1 MCSEARRPRLE
12 AQAGFTLIEMVVV
25 LAILGSAAAIIVAR
39 GPPASAG
46 LQMRQA
52 AGTLV
57 QTLRLARSRA
67 IAADATVSV
76 VLDVRSQALLVN
88 GVPQGVLTGPV
99 GMQAVSPEGVGVEQA
114 VFLFAPDGS
123 ASGGHVLLGTAAGHI
138 GISVDWISGRVVLD
152 AG

>member
-1 MCSEARRPRLE
+1 MCSERKG
-12 AQAGFTLIEMVVV
+12 QAGFTLIEILVV
-25 LAILGSAAAIIVAR
+25 LAILGFAASVIISR
-39 GPPASAG
+39 GPPTSAG

-57 QTLRLARSRA
+57 QALRLARSRA
-67 IAADATVSV
+67 IAADAAVAV
-76 VLDVRSQALLVN
+76 VLDLRSHSLLFN
-88 GVPQGVLTGPV
+88 GVPQGVLAGPIA
-99 GMQAVSPEGVGVEQA
+99 MQAVSPSGANVQRA

-123 ASGGHVLLGTAAGHI
+123 ASGGRVVLGTGAGHI